1 MSILKLTPGKCRHLL
16 TIKYNSKASTDLDS
30 LGRETI
36 TEATLATIKAEFR
49 KLAGDER
56 IVANQEF
63 GFATHELMT
72 WYVPGVTNSMWVTD
86 INRVTDINSK
96 RYNIVDITNIDE
108 KDHQLYMI
116 LASESS

>member
-36 TEATLATIKAEFR
+36 TEATLATIKAEFK

-86 INRVTDINSK
+86 INSK

-108 KDHQLYMI
+108 KDSQLYMI

>member
-86 INRVTDINSK
+86 INSK

-108 KDHQLYMI
+108 KDRQLYMI

>member
-1 MSILKLTPGKCRHLL
+1 MSILKLIPGKCRHLL
-16 TIKYNSKASTDLDS
+16 TIKYNSRTSTDLDS
-30 LGRETI
+30 LGREKI
-36 TEATLATIKAEFR
+36 TEATLATIKAEFK

-86 INRVTDINSK
+86 INSK

-108 KDHQLYMI
+108 KDSQLYMI

>member
-72 WYVPGVTNSMWVTD
+72 WYVPGVTNFMW
-86 INRVTDINSK
+86 VTDINSK